1 MMEYVDIIGGSMKTL
16 SLRGIDE
23 ELAENL
29 KKTAKETGASL
40 NKTVLEILRKSVGTN
55 SKKREVV
62 YHDLD
67 DLAGTWTENDWEQF
81 KKATKPFEAIDR
93 DMWK

>member
-1 MMEYVDIIGGSMKTL
+1 MSSEESMKTL

-29 KKTAKETGASL
+29 KKTAKKTGTSL
-40 NKTVLEILRKSVGTN
+40 NKTVLEILRKSVGVN
-55 SKKREVV
+55 PKKREVV
-62 YHDLD
+62 YYDLD
-67 DLAGTWTENDWEQF
+67 DLAGTWTKEDGEQF
-81 KKATKPFEAIDR
+81 ERATKQFRAIDK

>member
-1 MMEYVDIIGGSMKTL
+1 MKTI

-29 KKTAKETGASL
+29 KKTAKKKGDSI
-40 NKTVLEILRKSVGTN
+40 NKTVLEILRHSLGVG
-55 SKKREVV
+55 SKKRERV

-67 DLAGTWTENDWEQF
+67 DLAGTWSKTDWQQF
-81 KKATKPFEAIDR
+81 QKTTKPFSAVDK
-93 DMWK
+93 DLWK

>member
-1 MMEYVDIIGGSMKTL
+1 MKTL

-29 KKTAKETGASL
+29 KKTAKKTGTSL
-40 NKTVLEILRKSVGTN
+40 NKTVLEILRKSVGAK

-67 DLAGTWTENDWEQF
+67 DLAGTWAESDWEQF
-81 KKATKPFEAIDR
+81 KKAAKPFGAIDK

>member
-1 MMEYVDIIGGSMKTL
+1 MKTL

-29 KKTAKETGASL
+29 KKTAQKTGTSL
-40 NKTVLEILRKSVGTN
+40 NKTVLEILRKSVRPN

-81 KKATKPFEAIDR
+81 KKATKSFEAIDKEL
-93 DMWK
+93 WK

>member
-1 MMEYVDIIGGSMKTL
+1 MKTL

-29 KKTAKETGASL
+29 KKTAKKTGTSL
-40 NKTVLEILRKSVGTN
+40 NKTVLEILRKSVGVN

-67 DLAGTWTENDWEQF
+67 DLAGTWTESDWEQF
-81 KKATKPFEAIDR
+81 KKATKQFGAIDK
-93 DMWK
+93 DLWK